1 MERMQPNDIMQPDS
15 KLDWYQIRVRF
26 FILCKGVKAFDE
38 KCLKKLLK
46 LSEYGVKK

>member
-1 MERMQPNDIMQPDS
+1 MQSNDIMQSNS
-15 KLDWYQIRVRF
+15 KSDWYQIRVRF